1 MFNRRLSDFR
11 RELIDDQ
18 IVESFV
24 LLAKV
29 PHRREAERDHLEQRW
44 ADVSAQVDFD
54 DLVQHRRDPV
64 VRRADAEIVEDARAR
79 TREERSRDHRLY
91 EELGWALGT
100 LVWNARRQAEWGP
113 GELEAAVEDV
123 VSGRATAD
131 ELVTRTRD
139 FPVLLTY
146 VIRYTMHLPHA
157 NEILDARTA
166 LAVDPGVPRL
176 AERTPARG
184 PEWATSLLS
193 GLAKDRALRGVPPT
207 ETTVLGNAD

>member
-1 MFNRRLSDFR
+1 VFNRRLSDFR

-29 PHRREAERDHLEQRW
+29 PHRREAERDYLEQRW

-100 LVWNARRQAEWGP
+100 LVWNARRQAEWVLGSSRQRSRTSYRDARP
-113 GELEAAVEDV
+113 RT
-123 VSGRATAD
+123 SWSRGRATSPC
-131 ELVTRTRD
+131 
-139 FPVLLTY
+139 F
-146 VIRYTMHLPHA
+146 
-157 NEILDARTA
+157 
-166 LAVDPGVPRL
+166 
-176 AERTPARG
+176 
-184 PEWATSLLS
+184 
-193 GLAKDRALRGVPPT
+193 
-207 ETTVLGNAD
+207 